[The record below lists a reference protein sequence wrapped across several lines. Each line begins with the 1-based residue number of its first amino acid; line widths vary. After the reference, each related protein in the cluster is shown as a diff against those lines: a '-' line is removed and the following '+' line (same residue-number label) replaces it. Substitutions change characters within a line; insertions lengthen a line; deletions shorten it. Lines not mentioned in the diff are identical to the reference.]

1 MIKKLLLQIIRF
13 YQFALSPWLGNQCRF
28 YPTCSEYAKIAI
40 THHGSAKGSWLA
52 AKRLSK
58 CHPWHEGGFDAVPG
72 VPLDLD
78 GDEDE
83 FLGKEQDS
91 NHSS

>member
-1 MIKKLLLQIIRF
+1 MLKILLLQLIRF

-40 THHGSAKGSWLA
+40 THHGGIKGGWLA
-52 AKRLSK
+52 IKRIGR
-58 CHPWHEGGFDAVPG
+58 CNPWCEGGFDGVPG
-72 VPLDLD
+72 VPLNLD

-83 FLGKEQDS
+83 FLNEDPSRKQ
-91 NHSS
+91 

>member
-1 MIKKLLLQIIRF
+1 MIKAFLLQLIRF

-40 THHGSAKGSWLA
+40 THHGSLKGTWLTI
-52 AKRLSK
+52 KRLSK

-72 VPLDLD
+72 VPLSL
-78 GDEDE
+78 DEDNE
-83 FLGKEQDS
+83 KNKDTAE
-91 NHSS
+91 